1 MIIHQALARAVQ
13 GSQNTNAANQAA
25 PAGLQPQQITTTDF
39 MTLLAAQLKGQDP
52 TNPVDPTTF
61 VTQLAQFVE
70 LSQVSNIDTL
80 LQNYVQS
87 QSTAAG
93 SSGATGASS
102 SGSSGTGS
110 AQSTGSK

>member
-1 MIIHQALARAVQ
+1 MMIHPAATTLSSIGA
-13 GSQNTNAANQAA
+13 SNTAASQAA
-25 PAGLQPQQITTTDF
+25 PQGIQPQQITTTDF

-80 LQNYVQS
+80 LQNYFQNVAS
-87 QSTAAG
+87 APASAAQG
-93 SSGATGASS
+93 GR
-102 SGSSGTGS
+102 SGTGS
-110 AQSTGSK
+110 APAPAAG

>member
-1 MIIHQALARAVQ
+1 MIIHQAAARATQ
-13 GSQNTNAANQAA
+13 GAQNTNAANQGA

-80 LQNYVQS
+80 LQNYIQG
-87 QSTAAG
+87 QTNAAG

-102 SGSSGTGS
+102 SSSTGISS
-110 AQSTGSK
+110 AQGAGSK

>member
-1 MIIHQALARAVQ
+1 MTIHPAVT
-13 GSQNTNAANQAA
+13 STAPRVA
-25 PAGLQPQQITTTDF
+25 PATAPTAPAAAQGIQPQQITTTDF

-87 QSTAAG
+87 AAG
-93 SSGATGASS
+93 ANQAGSQSSA
-102 SGSSGTGS
+102 
-110 AQSTGSK
+110 GSK